1 MEKVI
6 KANQSTDSYV
16 YLKEP
21 TWTQSENKK
30 TAKKKNG
37 KMQVKEVFIDFID

>member
-6 KANQSTDSYV
+6 KANQSIDSYV

-30 TAKKKNG
+30 TAKKTG

>member
-30 TAKKKNG
+30 TAKKTG
-37 KMQVKEVFIDFID
+37 KI

>member
-30 TAKKKNG
+30 TAKKTG

>member
-6 KANQSTDSYV
+6 KANQSTDSYM

-30 TAKKKNG
+30 TAKKNG